1 MWQNVTAIEVGI
13 QTHVTRRWEL
23 FLKSIVTF
31 SVHSLFVKLHIPHPL
46 SAGAWS
52 SPLTDCDVQERAK
65 EGGEVI
71 TTRRPLEENH
81 LLQALER
88 PRDCLQR
95 QEVSQLRPP
104 QERRLVTHPLHHPPT
119 QSYLTSTPIRLS
131 CNNQAD
137 LMTLNEL
144 TSLSCPKPTRTYLP
158 RPPSSHR
165 PPLTPL
171 KRGPPTPL
179 TPLITTRPQLL
190 SAAPPSLATSE
201 NRQWC
206 SFNLP
211 LHVILLITVS
221 LLLKTVNFL
230 MW

>member
-1 MWQNVTAIEVGI
+1 M
-13 QTHVTRRWEL
+13 
-23 FLKSIVTF
+23 
-31 SVHSLFVKLHIPHPL
+31 
-46 SAGAWS
+46 
-52 SPLTDCDVQERAK
+52 TDCDVQERAK
-65 EGGEVI
+65 EGGEVT

-81 LLQALER
+81 LLQALGR

-95 QEVSQLRPP
+95 REVSSQLQAP

-137 LMTLNEL
+137 LITLNEL
-144 TSLSCPKPTRTYLP
+144 TSLSCPKPTRTFLP
-158 RPPSSHR
+158 RPPSSRR
-165 PPLTPL
+165 P
-171 KRGPPTPL
+171 PL

-190 SAAPPSLATSE
+190 SAAPPNLATSE

>member
-1 MWQNVTAIEVGI
+1 M
-13 QTHVTRRWEL
+13 
-23 FLKSIVTF
+23 TF
-31 SVHSLFVKLHIPHPL
+31 SVHSL
-46 SAGAWS
+46 SNCTSGAWS
-52 SPLTDCDVQERAK
+52 PSLTDCDVQERAK

-71 TTRRPLEENH
+71 TTRQPLEENH

-131 CNNQAD
+131 CNNHAD

-201 NRQWC
+201 NRQ
-206 SFNLP
+206 
-211 LHVILLITVS
+211 
-221 LLLKTVNFL
+221 
-230 MW
+230 